1 MSFFG
6 NDAVNRVNLHSGVQ
20 ALAQGAGG
28 VFVLVFLLRAGVS
41 APLVLCAMAAMNAG
55 RFVLRPLV
63 LRLARRFGLRTTL
76 ILGTVLEAATFPILP
91 LVHGVDLAFAAVVL
105 VGPIGSVL
113 YWTSY
118 HAYFASVGDDE
129 HRGGQVGA
137 REALTA
143 VVGIAAP
150 LLGAWALAAGGPW
163 FAFLG
168 VAVIQVL
175 AAVPLLGAPR
185 VTVAPEGSGPL
196 RGAWMGVGLMAC
208 DGIFAGGYYYIWQI
222 ALFVSLGESFTAYG
236 GAMALAALVGA
247 VFSLWVGRHIDGGGG
262 RTAAIVAFAVMA
274 AVLTLRAV
282 SVGSP
287 WLAVAANALGA
298 LVEALWIPA
307 LMTPLYNLAKASPC
321 PVRFSVATEAG
332 WDLGCAG
339 SCLIGAAIVANGHS
353 FAAPILVGL
362 AGAVLAFALL
372 WRNYAAGS
380 GPAAFST

>member
-6 NDAVNRVNLHSGVQ
+6 NDAINRVNLHSGVQ

-28 VFVLVFLLRAGVS
+28 VFVLVFLLRAGVP
-41 APLVLCAMAAMNAG
+41 APMVLVAMAAMNAG

-63 LRLARRFGLRTTL
+63 LPLARRIGLRATL

-91 LVHGVDLAFAAVVL
+91 LVEGMDLAFAAVVA

-143 VVGIAAP
+143 VIGIAAP
-150 LLGAWALAAGGPW
+150 LLGGWALVIAGPW
-163 FAFLG
+163 PAFLG
-168 VAVIQVL
+168 VAAIQ
-175 AAVPLLGAPR
+175 AAAALPLLGAQQ
-185 VTVAPEGSGPL
+185 VAIAAEAPGSL
-196 RGAWMGVGLMAC
+196 KTAWAGMGLMAC
-208 DGIFAGGYYYIWQI
+208 DGLFAGGYYYVWEL

-247 VFSLWVGRHIDGGGG
+247 VFSLLIGRHIDAGKG
-262 RTAAIVAFAVMA
+262 RSAAVVAFVVAV
-274 AVLTLRAV
+274 AVLILRAA

-287 WLAVAANALGA
+287 WLAVTANALGA
-298 LVEALWIPA
+298 LVTALWIPA

-321 PVRFSVATEAG
+321 PLRYSVATEAG
-332 WDLGCAG
+332 WDLGCAAA
-339 SCLIGAAIVANGHS
+339 CLAGAAMVAAGQT

-362 AGAVLAFALL
+362 AGAVMGFVLL
-372 WRNYAAGS
+372 WRRYAAGS
-380 GPAAFST
+380 DPAALPT

>member
-6 NDAVNRVNLHSGVQ
+6 NDAINRVNLHSGVQ

-41 APLVLCAMAAMNAG
+41 PPLVLCAMAAMNAG

-63 LRLARRFGLRTTL
+63 LPLARRFGLRATL
-76 ILGTVLEAATFPILP
+76 VLGTVLEAATFPILP
-91 LVHGVDLAFAAVVL
+91 LVQGVDLAFAAVIV
-105 VGPIGSVL
+105 VGPVGSVL

-118 HAYFASVGDDE
+118 HAYFASLGDDE

-143 VVGIAAP
+143 LVGIAAP
-150 LLGAWALAAGGPW
+150 LLGAWALAWGGAW

-168 VAVIQVL
+168 VTVIQVL
-175 AAVPLLGAPR
+175 AAWPLLGAPQ
-185 VTVAPEGSGPL
+185 VAVAPEAAGGERVSRL
-196 RGAWMGVGLMAC
+196 AMGLMAC
-208 DGIFAGGYYYIWQI
+208 DGIFAGGYYYIWQM

-236 GAMALAALVGA
+236 GAMALAALAGA
-247 VFSLWVGRHIDGGGG
+247 VFSLAIGRHIDAGGG
-262 RTAAIVAFAVMA
+262 RTAALIAFVVMVG
-274 AVLTLRAV
+274 VLILRAV

-287 WLAVAANALGA
+287 WLAVTANALGA

-307 LMTPLYNLAKASPC
+307 LMAPLYNMAKASPC
-321 PVRFSVATEAG
+321 PLRFNVATEAG

-339 SCLIGAAIVANGHS
+339 ACLVGAAMMALGHS
-353 FAAPILVGL
+353 FAAPMLVGL
-362 AGAVLAFALL
+362 IGAVAAFALL
-372 WRNYAAGS
+372 WRNYASRS
-380 GPAAFST
+380 G